1 MEQCQSCIWADSN
14 IFIIYPPVIKIV
26 LRDWLSIYV
35 HIARVG
41 RIKVAGLSLNV
52 CNYLLLW
59 YDSPVL
65 PFRYVLHNTQ
75 Y

>member
-41 RIKVAGLSLNV
+41 RIKVAGSIIECMHLSFV
-52 CNYLLLW
+52 M
-59 YDSPVL
+59 V
-65 PFRYVLHNTQ
+65 
-75 Y
+75 